1 MDIKPIILTSA
12 ALPTATNTLSTAS
25 TTALTSSSTNTSA
38 TVSSF
43 ATTSPSTAVATSH
56 LPLDYS
62 LGNFKPAIA
71 ADFPGPFV
79 STTGAAVVSPAITTT
94 ASISA
99 SSSSLQLRDLS
110 VLTTMAATIPSST
123 HLLQHR
129 VHQQQQHHHHHHQQ
143 QQHHLQQQSPS
154 LATEAQSSTTTPSQH
169 PTHQQ
174 QDYQPVSAFK
184 AVLPKKKTT
193 DDELAFSINRL
204 VKTEHLQVHNAA
216 VAAAAAAAVA
226 ANSNKLIKEETNNN
240 SLTMLSKNH
249 ILQWK
254 LENASNNNNGV
265 TLHHHP
271 LASLEAERLYE
282 RASRSRS
289 RSLSRSSSSQIDL
302 DDDSTCRR
310 SLHSRSRSRSSS
322 VELEVDSPPAS
333 PLPPRHPASRPS
345 SAHNTHEMISS
356 NGSSSRTSPK
366 KSEMFSV
373 SALLRKDDSS
383 HKSSTLHSHPAGCDP
398 FEAFRQAYPAG
409 QYEQAMFQRPF
420 LSPAFPFF
428 AAFAFHQGQQQQSGL
443 SSSYHPASQEDLF
456 RLRNLMVPLQ
466 TAHQNSAGNPAGAH
480 GAPGGSNGLPPNT
493 HLGLAAH
500 PAHLHHF
507 HHMASKWPGLPQFSD
522 LYSCMKCEKM
532 FSTPHGL
539 EVHSR
544 RTHHGKK
551 PYACELCNKTFGHE
565 VSLSQHRAVHNV
577 EKVFECKQC
586 GKRFKRSST
595 LSTHLLIHSDT
606 RPFPCSYCGKR
617 FHQKSDMKKHTYI
630 HTGEKPHKC
639 QVCGKA
645 FSQSSNLITHSRKH
659 TGYKPFSC
667 KLCHKAF
674 QRKVD
679 LRRHKE
685 TQHTNLGPLLERNMG
700 KVEFLA
706 AASAAAAA
714 AAAQSGQNE
723 NGLHNNGPTAANH
736 GGLTSSQALGGSSAH
751 PSHAANSNAALNA
764 QLTAMNCQKVS
775 LLV

>member
-1 MDIKPIILTSA
+1 MDIKPCITPTSSTSTTSA
-12 ALPTATNTLSTAS
+12 AQTLN
-25 TTALTSSSTNTSA
+25 SSTS
-38 TVSSF
+38 VSS
-43 ATTSPSTAVATSH
+43 ASNSITTCNTTTTH

-71 ADFPGPFV
+71 SDFPGPYV
-79 STTGAAVVSPAITTT
+79 SSAQPAI
-94 ASISA
+94 
-99 SSSSLQLRDLS
+99 QLRDIS
-110 VLTTMAATIPSST
+110 VLTTMAATIPSPT
-123 HLLQHR
+123 QLLQHR
-129 VHQQQQHHHHHHQQ
+129 GQQQHQAQTTATDSHHQQ
-143 QQHHLQQQSPS
+143 QQQQQ
-154 LATEAQSSTTTPSQH
+154 
-169 PTHQQ
+169 QQ

-204 VKTEHLQVHNAA
+204 VKTEHLQAHTAA
-216 VAAAAAAAVA
+216 VAAAAAAAAAVA
-226 ANSNKLIKEETNNN
+226 ASNNHTPTAATKLLMEENNN
-240 SLTMLSKNH
+240 NNIAMLSKNH

-254 LENASNNNNGV
+254 LENNAA
-265 TLHHHP
+265 LQQP
-271 LASLEAERLYE
+271 LNALEAERLYE

-302 DDDSTCRR
+302 DDDSNCRR
-310 SLHSRSRSRSSS
+310 SLQSRSRSRSSS

-333 PLPPRHPASRPS
+333 PIPRRHMSRPS
-345 SAHNTHEMISS
+345 SVTNSSS
-356 NGSSSRTSPK
+356 NNPNSDLLMHSRTSPK

-373 SALLRKDDSS
+373 SALLRKDDPQ
-383 HKSSTLHSHPAGCDP
+383 KSSGLIHHPNADP
-398 FEAFRQAYPAG
+398 FEALRQAYPTN
-409 QYEQAMFQRPF
+409 YEPAMFQRPF

-443 SSSYHPASQEDLF
+443 GSSYHPASQEDLF

-466 TAHQNSAGNPAGAH
+466 STQNGAAPNAVSAAAAAAAAAGGHAT
-480 GAPGGSNGLPPNT
+480 NGLPPNS
-493 HLGLAAH
+493 HLGLPH
-500 PAHLHHF
+500 PSHLHF
-507 HHMASKWPGLPQFSD
+507 HHMAAKWSGLPQFSD

-667 KLCHKAF
+667 KLCHKSF

-685 TQHTNLGPLLERNMG
+685 TQHTNLGPLIERNMG

-706 AASAAAAA
+706 AAAASAAAVAA
-714 AAAQSGQNE
+714 DGASHMQNGMGAASSGPP
-723 NGLHNNGPTAANH
+723 NG
-736 GGLTSSQALGGSSAH
+736 
-751 PSHAANSNAALNA
+751 NAALNA

>member
-1 MDIKPIILTSA
+1 MDIKPCITTSTSSTPA
-12 ALPTATNTLSTAS
+12 QQTLVNCSSATTSNSSTCNTS
-25 TTALTSSSTNTSA
+25 TTANNST
-38 TVSSF
+38 
-43 ATTSPSTAVATSH
+43 H

-71 ADFPGPFV
+71 SDFPGPYV
-79 STTGAAVVSPAITTT
+79 SSAQPAI
-94 ASISA
+94 
-99 SSSSLQLRDLS
+99 QLRDIS
-110 VLTTMAATIPSST
+110 VLTTMAATIPSPT
-123 HLLQHR
+123 QLLQHR
-129 VHQQQQHHHHHHQQ
+129 VQQQHTTATDSHHQQ
-143 QQHHLQQQSPS
+143 QQQQ
-154 LATEAQSSTTTPSQH
+154 H
-169 PTHQQ
+169 HQQ

-184 AVLPKKKTT
+184 AVLPKKKNT

-204 VKTEHLQVHNAA
+204 VKTEHLQAHTAA
-216 VAAAAAAAVA
+216 VAAAAAAAAAVA
-226 ANSNKLIKEETNNN
+226 ASNNHAPTAATKLLMEETNNN
-240 SLTMLSKNH
+240 SISMLSKNH

-254 LENASNNNNGV
+254 LENNAG
-265 TLHHHP
+265 LQQP
-271 LASLEAERLYE
+271 LNALEAERLYE

-302 DDDSTCRR
+302 DDDSNCRR
-310 SLHSRSRSRSSS
+310 SLQSRSRSRSSS

-333 PLPPRHPASRPS
+333 PIPRRHISRPS
-345 SAHNTHEMISS
+345 SVT
-356 NGSSSRTSPK
+356 NGSSNNINSDLLMHSRTSPK

-373 SALLRKDDSS
+373 SALLRKDDPQ
-383 HKSSTLHSHPAGCDP
+383 KSSGLIHHPNTDP
-398 FEAFRQAYPAG
+398 FEALRQAYPTN
-409 QYEQAMFQRPF
+409 YEPAMFQRPF

-443 SSSYHPASQEDLF
+443 ASSYHPASQEDLF

-466 TAHQNSAGNPAGAH
+466 SAQNGAAPNAVSSAGGHAT
-480 GAPGGSNGLPPNT
+480 NGLPPNS
-493 HLGLAAH
+493 HLGLPH
-500 PAHLHHF
+500 PSHLHF
-507 HHMASKWPGLPQFSD
+507 HHMAAKWSGLPQFSD

-685 TQHTNLGPLLERNMG
+685 TQHTNLGPLIERNMG

-706 AASAAAAA
+706 AAAASAAAVAA
-714 AAAQSGQNE
+714 D
-723 NGLHNNGPTAANH
+723 
-736 GGLTSSQALGGSSAH
+736 GGSHMQNGGGMATASTG
-751 PSHAANSNAALNA
+751 PPNGNAALNA